1 MKESEIEAYLVR
13 QVKAAGGEVRKC
25 TWVGRRGAPD
35 RLVLLPGRAAW
46 YVELKAPG
54 KMPNQI
60 QVREHARL
68 RELGQ
73 QVAVIDSMEGVDF
86 LLKDFPLGKQTSNA
100 RRHNTTLPDQERGNP

>member
-1 MKESEIEAYLVR
+1 MTKESEIEAYLVR

-35 RLVLLPGRAAW
+35 RLVMLQGRAAA

-54 KMPNQI
+54 KLPSLA

-73 QVAVIDSMEGVDF
+73 NVVVIDSTAGVDA
-86 LLKDFPLGKQTSNA
+86 LLMGAGL
-100 RRHNTTLPDQERGNP
+100 